1 MESLSSIISIASTI
15 QVAVAPVFLLAGIA
29 GFLNVLSA
37 RLGRIVDRARVL
49 ETQIG
54 QNKYAAIRGKLE
66 SELRSLWRRVRL
78 INWAIWLCA
87 TAALTV
93 CFVIIAIFVG
103 EYVHLDI
110 ALTVGLLF
118 IWAMVLLATG
128 LISFLAEISISTQTL
143 RRDLSVVIE
152 ESESDTAKTE

>member
-1 MESLSSIISIASTI
+1 MEPLSSIIGIATTI

-49 ETQIG
+49 EVQIV
-54 QNKYAAIRGKLE
+54 QDKYASIRSKIE
-66 SELRSLWRRVRL
+66 SELRNLWRRVRL

-103 EYVHLDI
+103 EYVRLDI
-110 ALTVGLLF
+110 ALTVGILF

-128 LISFLAEISISTQTL
+128 LISFLAEISISTKTL
-143 RRDLSVVIE
+143 RRDLSVAIE
-152 ESESDTAKTE
+152 ENETGRSDN